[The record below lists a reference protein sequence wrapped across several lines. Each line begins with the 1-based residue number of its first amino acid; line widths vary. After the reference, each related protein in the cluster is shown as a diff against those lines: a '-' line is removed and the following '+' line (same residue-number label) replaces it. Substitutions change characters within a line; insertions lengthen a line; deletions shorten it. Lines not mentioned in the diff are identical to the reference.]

1 MAKETSGR
9 YKWVYRKC
17 GHMVKEY
24 RIYDLDENKLLLE
37 ETLLLSEVPARY
49 SVSRVHLGSAMA
61 ILVDVR
67 CRRGSKAYKLCGRL
81 GYEYVEA
88 KQE

>member
-9 YKWVYRKC
+9 YRWLHKRC

-24 RIYDLDENKLLLE
+24 HIHDLDEWRLLRD
-37 ETLLLSEVPARY
+37 ETNLLSEIPARFT
-49 SVSRVHLGSAMA
+49 VERVHLGPETAVL
-61 ILVDVR
+61 INVR
-67 CRRGSKAYKLCGRL
+67 CRKGSKAYKLCGRL
-81 GYEYVEA
+81 GYEYKEA